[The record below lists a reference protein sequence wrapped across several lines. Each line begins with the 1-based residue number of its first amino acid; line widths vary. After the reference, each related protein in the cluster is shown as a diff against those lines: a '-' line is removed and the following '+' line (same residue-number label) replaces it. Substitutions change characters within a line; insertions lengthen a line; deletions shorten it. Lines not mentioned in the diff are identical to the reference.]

1 MQGHGIRHVMD
12 DGAYGP
18 PPPSY
23 SAPPPP
29 PYSSSFTPGFSYS
42 RPAGQVQGPSQ
53 PQGPTNGYLQGPS
66 SQPQGPTNGYLPS
79 ANQRGPKRQQ
89 VGQYFHA
96 MSPKYI

>member
-1 MQGHGIRHVMD
+1 MD

-18 PPPSY
+18 PPPSSY

-29 PYSSSFTPGFSYS
+29 PTYSSSFTPGFSYS

-53 PQGPTNGYLQGPS
+53 PQGPTNGYL
-66 SQPQGPTNGYLPS
+66 PS

-89 VGQYFHA
+89 VGQYLHH
-96 MSPKYI
+96 MSPKYV